1 MAHTKNLDT
10 LIAAVGQLP
19 QKKIAYGIV
28 AILIVYIALLFA
40 KVTWRLVPGASI
52 NTQHI
57 VVTNSKVKTDSS
69 RDTINIS
76 KLNALNLFGI
86 YNKEALTEQ
95 PAEIIKDA
103 PQTRLNLTLTG
114 LTASDDPQLSAAI
127 IEYNSKQET
136 YGIGEMITGTRATL
150 EQVLSDRVLIRV
162 SGQMETLMMDGGD
175 FNQPAKAVTETS
187 TKISQGEKKRSRNVN
202 KQSNIVDQR
211 FNKNLSANAKKL
223 RSDLKDN
230 PAKITD
236 YLRISPKREDGK
248 VIGYLLRP
256 GSQPEFFKLS
266 GLKTGD
272 VALNMNGYDLIQPAE
287 AAQAMSALQNV
298 QNISL
303 LVNRKGELIEIL
315 FSID

>member
-1 MAHTKNLDT
+1 MAQTKNLDT
-10 LIAAVGQLP
+10 LIAAVGKLP
-19 QKKIAYGIV
+19 QQKIAHGMV
-28 AILIVYIALLFA
+28 TILIVYIALVFA
-40 KVTWRLVPGASI
+40 KMTWRIVPDASI
-52 NTQHI
+52 NSSHI
-57 VVTNSKVKTDSS
+57 IITNSTVKTDSTN
-69 RDTINIS
+69 DTINVS

-86 YNKEALTEQ
+86 YNKEAVTEQ
-95 PAEIIKDA
+95 PTEIIKDA

-114 LTASDDPQLSAAI
+114 LTASDDPQMSAAI

-150 EQVLSDRVLIRV
+150 EQVLADRVLIRV

-175 FNQPAKAVTETS
+175 FNQPAKAITESTS
-187 TKISQGEKKRSRNVN
+187 KIPQRETVRSRNVN
-202 KQSNIVDQR
+202 KQSNVVDQR
-211 FNKNLSANAKKL
+211 FNKSLSASAKKL
-223 RSDLKDN
+223 RTDLSND
-230 PAKITD
+230 PGKITD
-236 YLRISPKREDGK
+236 YLRISPKRQDGK
-248 VIGYLLRP
+248 IIGYSLRP

-266 GLKTGD
+266 GLRTGD
-272 VALNMNGYDLIQPAE
+272 VAVNMNGYDLIQPAE